1 MQVWV
6 ILSTLFAVLQA
17 VMVILSKY
25 IMKNLTSEATLT
37 YMLLI
42 QLILVVSYNT
52 YKGYPVKFNVYSMV
66 GGITFGIAN
75 LGLMM
80 GVDKATNPGLADALM
95 RLQVLFTT
103 IFSVL
108 FLNQKITNKTI
119 IGMVL
124 AIVGAIMITYTKK
137 TDKKN
142 KKEGFKNIDKI
153 PWYIF
158 PLLGG
163 ILLSVKD
170 VCGVAA
176 VKNGME
182 PASFVFSVAL
192 FSSLA
197 LMLYNYSITRS
208 FLPKFKNNNNRV
220 ETIIQL
226 MIAGISMTVA
236 AYVITHAM
244 PLAPNAGY
252 SKSLSL
258 LSVVLTTGYSVIFLK
273 DNITTQKLLGVISL
287 IIGCL
292 FVSLFG
298 G

>member
-1 MQVWV
+1 
-6 ILSTLFAVLQA
+6 
-17 VMVILSKY
+17 
-25 IMKNLTSEATLT
+25 
-37 YMLLI
+37 
-42 QLILVVSYNT
+42 
-52 YKGYPVKFNVYSMV
+52 
-66 GGITFGIAN
+66 
-75 LGLMM
+75 
-80 GVDKATNPGLADALM
+80 
-95 RLQVLFTT
+95 
-103 IFSVL
+103 
-108 FLNQKITNKTI
+108 
-119 IGMVL
+119 MVL
-124 AIVGAIMITYTKK
+124 AIVGAIMITYTKN
-137 TDKKN
+137 TDKN
-142 KKEGFKNIDKI
+142 KKEGFKNTDKI

-208 FLPKFKNNNNRV
+208 FLPQFKNNNNRV

-226 MIAGISMTVA
+226 IIAGISTTVA

-273 DNITTQKLLGVISL
+273 DNITAQKLLGVISL

-298 G
+298 V

>member
-1 MQVWV
+1 MQVWI

-42 QLILVVSYNT
+42 QLIVVILYNT

-80 GVDKATNPGLADALM
+80 GVDKSTNPGLADALM

-103 IFSVL
+103 LFSVL
-108 FLNQKITNKTI
+108 FLNQKLTNKTI

-124 AIVGAIMITYTKK
+124 AIIGAIMITYTKK
-137 TDKKN
+137 TDKN

-176 VKNGME
+176 VNNGME
-182 PASFVFSVAL
+182 PATFVFSVSL
-192 FSSLA
+192 FSSVA
-197 LMLYNYSITRS
+197 LMLYNYSITHS
-208 FLPKFKNNNNRV
+208 FLPQFKNNNNRV
-220 ETIIQL
+220 ETIIEL
-226 MIAGISMTVA
+226 MIAGLSMTVA
-236 AYVITHAM
+236 AYLITHAM

-273 DNITTQKLLGVISL
+273 DKLTAQKLFGVISL
-287 IIGCL
+287 IIGCI